1 MNKFAIKENGF
12 EYVDLGLPSGTMWA
26 ICNVG
31 AKKPEDVGL
40 LFQFGRVDGYKCG
53 SRKNNFR
60 TKDQNKQDTG
70 NEFIPK
76 TISGKIYD
84 NNDILD
90 LDDDAAHV
98 NMGGAWKMPT
108 KDQLDELY
116 DNTTHDVVDVNGVKG
131 MMFTS
136 NINKRKLF
144 MPFMKGSVYNLNW
157 DMWNQHFANIWSSQ
171 VYASNGDN
179 AYALHCATF
188 GYTVVDDYSRRFA
201 YTVRGVFKK

>member
-31 AKKPEDVGL
+31 ASRPEGSGL
-40 LFQFGRVDGYKCG
+40 LCEFARVNGYKYG
-53 SRKNNFR
+53 
-60 TKDQNKQDTG
+60 
-70 NEFIPK
+70 
-76 TISGKIYD
+76 
-84 NNDILD
+84 
-90 LDDDAAHV
+90 
-98 NMGGAWKMPT
+98 
-108 KDQLDELY
+108 

-157 DMWNQHFANIWSSQ
+157 DMWNQHFANIWLSQ